1 MPAESGSE
9 DSEMGVQEKEKALG
23 GSFLIQE
30 TPSQEVFTPEDLN
43 DEQKMMG
50 KVTREFIDAE
60 VTPKVEQIEHQ
71 EWDLTVKLFRKAG
84 ELGLLSVDIPT
95 KYGGLGMDL
104 ITSLVIAEQMIEG
117 GSFSIS
123 VLDHTGIGSLPIAW
137 FGNTEQK
144 ARYLPLLA
152 TGAKIGSYALT
163 EPGSGS
169 DALGAKTK
177 AVLSP
182 DGKYYILNGT
192 KQFITN
198 AGFADLYIT
207 YAKVDGDKFSGFIID
222 KNTPGVT
229 LGPEEKKMGIKG
241 TSTRSIIL
249 ENARV
254 PVDNLLY
261 EVGQGHKIAFDTLNI
276 GRFKLAAGCLGTCKI
291 ALREAVKYAKQRTQ
305 FGKPIASFGLIQ
317 KKLAEMAIRTYVAE
331 SMVYRTGGLVAANL
345 AGIHQEDEGAGL
357 ETAKGV
363 EEYAVECSI
372 NKVYVSE
379 ALDYVADETV
389 QIFGGYGYIAGF
401 PAERI
406 YRDARINRIF
416 EGTNEINRLLMPV
429 TLFRRALQGRL
440 PLFIAAQKLVDELLT
455 YSPSQEDEPKGL
467 LGEQIRMLQLGKKI
481 GLMLCG
487 AAVQKYREKLQD
499 EQEILGVLSDLVIEL
514 FAMESALLRALKSAA
529 RDGEDAARPKAD
541 MVMVYFNDAFGRID
555 LLAKEGLASMEEG
568 DTLRTQLGALKKFT
582 RYTPIN
588 TTRLRRAIAARI
600 IDAEAYRA

>member
-1 MPAESGSE
+1 MMATTKEF
-9 DSEMGVQEKEKALG
+9 VQG
-23 GSFLIQE
+23 GSFLIRD
-30 TPSQEVFTPEDLN
+30 TSPQEVFAPEDLN
-43 DEQKMMG
+43 DEQKMTG

-71 EWDLTVKLFRKAG
+71 DWDLTVKLFRKAG
-84 ELGLLSVDIPT
+84 DLGLLSVDIPT

-117 GSFSIS
+117 GSFAIS

-144 ARYLPLLA
+144 GRYLPLLA

-177 AVLSP
+177 AALSP

-249 ENARV
+249 DNAKV
-254 PVDNLLY
+254 PVENLLY
-261 EVGQGHKIAFDTLNI
+261 EVGKGHKIAFDTLNI
-276 GRFKLAAGCLGTCKI
+276 GRFKLGAGCLGTCKI

-331 SMVYRTGGLVAANL
+331 SMVYRTGGLIAANL
-345 AGIHQEDEGAGL
+345 AGIDQENEGSGL

-379 ALDYVADETV
+379 ALDFVADETV

-406 YRDARINRIF
+406 YRDARINRLF
-416 EGTNEINRLLMPV
+416 EGTNEINRLLMPA

-455 YSPSQEDEPKGL
+455 YSPSQEEAPKGV

-481 GLMLCG
+481 ALMLFG
-487 AAVQKYREKLQD
+487 AAVQKYREELQD
-499 EQEILGVLSDLVIEL
+499 EQEILVVLSDLTIEL
-514 FAMESALLRALKSAA
+514 FAMESALLRALKSAG
-529 RDGEDAARPKAD
+529 RDGEEAARPKAD
-541 MVMVYFNDAFGRID
+541 MVAVYFNDAFGRID

-568 DTLRTQLGALKKFT
+568 DTLRTQLSALKKFI

-600 IDAEAYRA
+600 IEAEAYRA

>member
-1 MPAESGSE
+1 MA
-9 DSEMGVQEKEKALG
+9 VKEKDLVLG
-23 GSFLIQE
+23 GSFLIRE
-30 TPSQEVFTPEDLN
+30 TPLQEVFTPEDLN

-50 KVTREFIDAE
+50 KVTREFLESE
-60 VTPKVEQIEHQ
+60 VKPKTEQIEHQ
-71 EWDLTVKLFRKAG
+71 DWDLTVQLFKKAG
-84 ELGLLSVDIPT
+84 ELGLLAVDIPT
-95 KYGGLGMDL
+95 KYGGLGMNL
-104 ITSLVIAEQMIEG
+104 ITSLVITEQMIGG
-117 GSFSIS
+117 GSFGIS

-144 ARYLPLLA
+144 TRYLPLLA

-182 DGKYYILNGT
+182 DRKFYILNGT

-198 AGFADLYIT
+198 ASFADLYIT

-222 KNTPGVT
+222 KDTPGVT
-229 LGPEEKKMGIKG
+229 LGPEERKMGIKG
-241 TSTRSIIL
+241 TSTRSVIL

-254 PVDNLLY
+254 PVENLLY
-261 EVGQGHKIAFDTLNI
+261 EVGKGHKIAFDTLNI

-305 FGKPIASFGLIQ
+305 FGQPITSFGLIQ

-331 SMVYRTGGLVAANL
+331 SMVYRTGGLLEAIL
-345 AGIHQEDEGAGL
+345 SGIDQEAEGAGL

-389 QIFGGYGYIAGF
+389 QIFGGYGYIADF

-406 YRDARINRIF
+406 YRDARINRLF
-416 EGTNEINRLLMPV
+416 EGTNEINRLLIPA
-429 TLFRRALQGRL
+429 TLFRRALQGHL
-440 PLFIAAQKLVDELLT
+440 PLFIAAQKLMGELLT
-455 YSPSQEDEPKGL
+455 FSPAQEEAPKGL
-467 LGEQIRMLQLGKKI
+467 LGEQIRIFQLGKKI
-481 GLMLCG
+481 ALMVYG
-487 AAVQKYREKLQD
+487 AAAQKYREKLQD
-499 EQEILGVLSDLVIEL
+499 EQEMLGVLSDLTIEL

-529 RDGEDAARPKAD
+529 REGEEAAQSKFD
-541 MVMVYFNDAFGRID
+541 LVKVYFNDAFSRIE
-555 LLAKEGLASMEEG
+555 LLAKEGLACMEEG
-568 DTLRTQLGALKKFT
+568 DTLRTQLSALKKFT
-582 RYTPIN
+582 RYMPIN
-588 TTRLRRAIAARI
+588 TIRLRRAIAGRVI
-600 IDAEAYRA
+600 EAEGYRA